1 MDYIRRL
8 KKVLKSKPNG
18 QNITNAVNSRAVST
32 IRDSAGTVER
42 KINESRKENPKA
54 ADHVQLVPQEGD
66 MDRLYIRRL
75 EGGRGLTSVE
85 DCVLVENCP

>member
-32 IRDSAGTVER
+32 IRDSAGTADG
-42 KINESRKENPKA
+42 KINESWKENPKA
-54 ADHVQLVPQEGD
+54 ADHVLRVPQEGD
-66 MDRLYIRRL
+66 T
-75 EGGRGLTSVE
+75 GLTSVE

>member
-8 KKVLKSKPNG
+8 KKVPKSKPNG

-32 IRDSAGTVER
+32 IRDSAGTADG
-42 KINESRKENPKA
+42 KINESWKENPKA
-54 ADHVQLVPQEGD
+54 ADHVQRVTQEGD